1 MRTYQS
7 DTYFD
12 TQSAALN
19 FIENEMQ
26 KKEIQIQYPDSI
38 WTEHVAYET
47 TVRYNIPLKNRTGN
61 DMKKWLHISLYRMES
76 GRYELTWYLS

>member
-19 FIENEMQ
+19 FVENEMQ

-38 WTEHVAYET
+38 WTEHVAYGT
-47 TVRYNIPLKNRTGN
+47 SVRYNIPLKNRTGN
-61 DMKKWLHISLYRMES
+61 DMKKWLHITLYRMES
-76 GRYELTWYLS
+76 GRYELTWYLT